1 MNLKQENVAEI
12 PYGAIIKT
20 AISIRPVVRN
30 KVNGRHLNIPST
42 IPATSTKT
50 KLPVRCPFDY
60 VLTSLKCNNKIQDPY
75 SDSMLLPSYY

>member
-1 MNLKQENVAEI
+1 MNLKTRKNAAEI

-42 IPATSTKT
+42 IPATSTKNKT
-50 KLPVRCPFDY
+50 ASTL
-60 VLTSLKCNNKIQDPY
+60 SLRLCSNVTE
-75 SDSMLLPSYY
+75 M